1 MVAKKETSAEKEK
14 MKKQLKKIPVKDIK
28 VTKAMTVD
36 DMLQAM
42 GRAGGFTA
50 QKLADATDIAE
61 KMVKKEGCL
70 KIPPSPPASWPP
82 VPAAS

>member
-42 GRAGGFTA
+42 
-50 QKLADATDIAE
+50 
-61 KMVKKEGCL
+61 
-70 KIPPSPPASWPP
+70 
-82 VPAAS
+82 